1 MEAASPGRELSG
13 DKAQRIVDAMRTSV
27 GLRGA
32 TGSTFDHVA
41 REAGVSRGLLH
52 YYFGTKERLLVE
64 VVRRDCDL
72 RMERLTET
80 ITGVESADALLG
92 ALVQSLNETI
102 EETPEFFVILL
113 ELHTLARR
121 NEEIAAEV
129 AELHRR
135 VRGHLAGLL
144 EQARADGVI
153 RLAGEPEA
161 VSEILF
167 ALGDGLAMRMLAE
180 PERDYGSALAMALTG
195 ARALVIGDAVQ
206 DRS

>member
-1 MEAASPGRELSG
+1 MEAASAGRELSG
-13 DKAQRIVDAMRTSV
+13 EKAKRIVDAMRTSV
-27 GLRGA
+27 GLRGT

-72 RMERLTET
+72 RMQRLSDTV
-80 ITGVESADALLG
+80 TGVDSADALLG

-102 EETPEFFVILL
+102 AETPEFFVILL

-121 NEEIAAEV
+121 NEEIAAEL

-135 VRGHLAGLL
+135 VRGHLAALL
-144 EQARADGVI
+144 EQARDDGVV
-153 RLAGEPEA
+153 RLAGEPES

-167 ALGDGLAMRMLAE
+167 ALADGLAMRMLAE
-180 PERDYGSALAMALTG
+180 PERDYGPALAVAVTA
-195 ARALVIGDAVQ
+195 ARALVLPAA
-206 DRS
+206 

>member
-1 MEAASPGRELSG
+1 MEAASPGRQLPG

-27 GLRGA
+27 GLRGT

-41 REAGVSRGLLH
+41 RAAGVSRGLLH

-72 RMERLTET
+72 RMQRLSET
-80 ITGVESADALLG
+80 VTGVDSADALLG

-102 EETPEFFVILL
+102 AESPEFFVILL

-121 NEEIAAEV
+121 NEEIAAELG
-129 AELHRR
+129 ELHRR
-135 VRGHLAGLL
+135 VREHLAALL
-144 EQARADGVI
+144 EQAREDGVI

-161 VSEILF
+161 VSEVLF

-180 PERDYGSALAMALTG
+180 PERDYGAALAMALTG
-195 ARALVIGDAVQ
+195 ARALVLPAA
-206 DRS
+206 

>member
-1 MEAASPGRELSG
+1 MEAASPSRELSG

-72 RMERLTET
+72 RMARLSET
-80 ITGVESADALLG
+80 LAGVDGADALLG
-92 ALVQSLNETI
+92 ALAQSLTETVD
-102 EETPEFFVILL
+102 ETPEFFVILL

-121 NEEIAAEV
+121 NEEIAAEL

-135 VRGHLAGLL
+135 VREHLAGLL
-144 EQARADGVI
+144 AGARDAGVI
-153 RLAGEPEA
+153 RLAGEPDA
-161 VSEILF
+161 VSEVLF
-167 ALGDGLAMRMLAE
+167 SLADGLAMRMLAE
-180 PERDYGSALAMALTG
+180 PARDYSGALETAVKA
-195 ARALVIGDAVQ
+195 ARALVLPA
-206 DRS
+206 DRR

>member
-1 MEAASPGRELSG
+1 MEAASPSRELSG
-13 DKAQRIVDAMRTSV
+13 EKAQRIVDAMRTSV

-32 TGSTFDHVA
+32 TGSTFDQVA

-72 RMERLTET
+72 RMQRMSET
-80 ITGVESADALLG
+80 ITGVESSEALLG

-102 EETPEFFVILL
+102 AETPEFFVILL
-113 ELHTLARR
+113 ELHSLARR
-121 NEEIAAEV
+121 NAEIASEL

-144 EQARADGVI
+144 EQAREQGAI
-153 RLAGEPEA
+153 RLAGEPGA
-161 VSEILF
+161 VSEVLF
-167 ALGDGLAMRMLAE
+167 ALADGLAMRMLAE
-180 PERDYGSALAMALTG
+180 PERDYGATLATALSA
-195 ARALVIGDAVQ
+195 ARALVLPGEPE
-206 DRS
+206 